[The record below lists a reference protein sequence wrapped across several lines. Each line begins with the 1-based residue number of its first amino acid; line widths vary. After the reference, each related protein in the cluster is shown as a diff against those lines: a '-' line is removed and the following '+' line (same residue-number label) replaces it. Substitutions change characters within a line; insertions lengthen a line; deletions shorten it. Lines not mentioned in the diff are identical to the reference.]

1 MLVFREPFRY
11 DQEASD
17 SSAGGAEAL
26 AETEKPFQVWAGPA
40 SVASQMHWEK
50 QSPGACVPSPCRG
63 RWGSGCVYGAEA
75 SSWRLSTHEG
85 PFSWQQLGSASCRS
99 PGAGR
104 HHPGLRSFYRC
115 HQQGAPLG
123 QREANHI
130 TLGLA
135 CCLQSTLGLLPAR
148 AHREHTQR
156 HTVRFSLSRTYRIVD
171 PNFSQDPFFVISEK
185 TKISLQEP

>member
-135 CCLQSTLGLLPAR
+135 CCLQSERLVFCLPGLTGNTRNDTRLGFHCPEPIELWIL
-148 AHREHTQR
+148 T
-156 HTVRFSLSRTYRIVD
+156 FLRIL
-171 PNFSQDPFFVISEK
+171 F
-185 TKISLQEP
+185 L